1 MLTIAAAARRD
12 AIRLLL
18 LHLLSPEE
26 ASIWSID
33 KEAWSDDLL
42 LGILHMRATIL
53 L

>member
-18 LHLLSPEE
+18 HLLSPEE
-26 ASIWSID
+26 ASIWCIN

-42 LGILHMRATIL
+42 LGILHMRAAIL